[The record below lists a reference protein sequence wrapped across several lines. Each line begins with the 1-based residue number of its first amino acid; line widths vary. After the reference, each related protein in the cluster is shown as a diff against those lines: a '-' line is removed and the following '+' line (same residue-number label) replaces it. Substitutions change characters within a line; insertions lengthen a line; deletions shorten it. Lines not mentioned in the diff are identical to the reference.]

1 MDSPVKGP
9 VPIRRTAAPGGDPC
23 RIAIERTDEGLVALR
38 DDWAAL
44 YRRAANP
51 SPFAAHD
58 WIGLCWE
65 RHRAAGGRRLNI
77 VTVAAGGRIVLI
89 APLLARR
96 DRSGFRVLSWIDS
109 MTPCYCDLL
118 MEDSREGR
126 QGAEMLAAML
136 TSDLSLRRIR
146 LNAVL
151 QDAAAQHLLRAIGSW
166 AKAPTRSHRI
176 ILSDH
181 RGFDDFLS
189 RLSGKTR
196 GNYRRSLRQL
206 AGRGEVVFEAVS
218 DPGEA
223 GREVDQIFARKQEA
237 FANRNMMSAWLFDP
251 GTIALFRRHAMDGV
265 VSGAAALYR
274 LRVGGHTV
282 AAEFA
287 FRGRDRLFLS
297 KTAYDPAW
305 ADFSPGMACRML
317 VIERAF
323 ADGLA
328 IVDLMTG
335 RYPWKES
342 LSDRVAECADHRVD
356 GRLFRW
362 TRAAFPVHRRPAP

>member
-1 MDSPVKGP
+1 MDCPVKGP
-9 VPIRRTAAPGGDPC
+9 DPMCRAPAPGGDPC
-23 RIAIERTDEGLVALR
+23 RISVVRTEEGLAALG
-38 DDWAAL
+38 DDWTAL
-44 YRRAANP
+44 YRRAASP

-65 RHRAAGGRRLNI
+65 RHRAAGGRRLNV
-77 VTVAAGGRIVLI
+77 VTVAMAGRIVLI

-96 DRSGFRVLSWIDS
+96 DLAGFRLLSWIDS
-109 MTPCYCDLL
+109 MTPCYSDLL
-118 MEDSREGR
+118 MEDSHEGR
-126 QGAEMLAAML
+126 RAAEALAAML
-136 TSDLSLRRIR
+136 RDDLSIRRIR

-151 QDAAAQHLLRAIGSW
+151 EDAAAQHLLRAIGSW
-166 AKAPTRSHRI
+166 TKASFRAHPI
-176 ILSDH
+176 VLSDY
-181 RGFDDFLS
+181 RDFDDFLAAM
-189 RLSGKTR
+189 SGKSR

-223 GREVDQIFARKQEA
+223 GREIDQIFARKQEA
-237 FANRNMMSAWLFDP
+237 FANRNMRSAWLFDP
-251 GTIALFRRHAMDGV
+251 GTIALLRRHAMDGV

-323 ADGLA
+323 ADRLA

-362 TRAAFPVHRRPAP
+362 TRAAVPVHRRPAS